1 MPGIEF
7 NLPSVNITVT
17 LNQMVTLLTG
27 KSENDINIPN
37 TIEVRIPRSGLMGKY
52 VDGSGSAHGD
62 LSNSEY
68 LGVFAFHVDSTDFDD
83 TDINDVKFKTH
94 FKDWSDNLAQYSIA
108 DGSVINSSVLNVGTP
123 TTKLDIIRYIAK
135 HIFGTPLAVD
145 IFSNEVAIVQSIKN
159 LDQTIHT
166 NIMNVIEDSS
176 GGTNGA
182 HKVSPASSGTIIHGY
197 DGPEPH
203 WSSGKR
209 WLWNDSS
216 TFFIINSETTAQWSY
231 FNNNQIPNNNL
242 PYFESIGNNEY
253 KIIKINTTE
262 DDYDNVSFGGQF
274 QFSKFYPLTKYL
286 LYPHGNNLFEM
297 AQFMAHPETANTGTS
312 LNRNNPGIGFNSD
325 PSSGLIPSFDDD
337 DNTIWNWPTN
347 DSTTYDLEWNG
358 TSGNA
363 QYWTEIEEETLS
375 NKLFDQLVNMKD
387 ENFVKTGLIRL
398 GNFMS
403 GMTTD
408 DLGTNDNPK
417 FISIPF
423 EDGDSINIKLTYSFD
438 DAVSS
443 QINGAI
449 IPPITY
455 KLKFLI
461 KDNI

>member
-1 MPGIEF
+1 
-7 NLPSVNITVT
+7 
-17 LNQMVTLLTG
+17 
-27 KSENDINIPN
+27 
-37 TIEVRIPRSGLMGKY
+37 
-52 VDGSGSAHGD
+52 
-62 LSNSEY
+62 
-68 LGVFAFHVDSTDFDD
+68 
-83 TDINDVKFKTH
+83 
-94 FKDWSDNLAQYSIA
+94 
-108 DGSVINSSVLNVGTP
+108 
-123 TTKLDIIRYIAK
+123 
-135 HIFGTPLAVD
+135 
-145 IFSNEVAIVQSIKN
+145 
-159 LDQTIHT
+159 
-166 NIMNVIEDSS
+166 MNVIEDSS

-262 DDYDNVSFGGQF
+262 DDYDNVSWNGQF

-312 LNRNNPGIGFNSD
+312 LNRNNPGIGFNSN
-325 PSSGLIPSFDDD
+325 PSTTPSFDDD
-337 DNTIWNWPTN
+337 GNTIWDWSNN
-347 DSTTYDLEWNG
+347 GSTTYDLEWNG

-363 QYWTEIEEETLS
+363 QYWTEIKDETLS